1 MEVDLDQLQH
11 LVRKRGD
18 EIEKSVAG
26 TGYLTK
32 TVIGVAT
39 YLLDNEGNLD
49 LLTAKQRVTFEK
61 FLAPLLQ
68 SPRHPQQVQR

>member
-1 MEVDLDQLQH
+1 MDVDLH
-11 LVRKRGD
+11 LLKALITKRTD

-39 YLLDNEGNLD
+39 YLLDNEGDIN
-49 LLTAKQRVTFEK
+49 LLTAKQRSTFDK

-68 SPRHPQQVQR
+68 KSSRPSAE